1 MREEFFNE
9 APVGVHELGAE
20 PILGI
25 ACDEPDSWSP
35 SVSKELVKQLKDK
48 QVKRQEHIYEFIMT
62 EKTHCQTLLVMQKV
76 FVESLQR
83 HFNHLNLERMFP
95 RLIELTEIH
104 TGFLR
109 KLRIKQREAAVVDS
123 IADILVDFFSS
134 MSAQRLKS
142 VYGEFCSNHRSAL
155 DSFKRYLT
163 EDPNFSEWYKHCQQN
178 PLLKKK
184 GIPECILFV
193 TQRLTKYPLLIDP
206 LLKSSREDKVEQE
219 KLQKAMTLVKEI
231 LTEVDARVAEK
242 EKEDRQLEIFKR
254 IDAKSC
260 ATYKQEKFKKSDI
273 ISCNRKI
280 K

>member
-1 MREEFFNE
+1 MREEFLNE
-9 APVGVHELGAE
+9 PQITVHELGAE
-20 PILGI
+20 PVLRI
-25 ACDEPDSWSP
+25 AIDEPDSWSP
-35 SVSKELVKQLKDK
+35 SVPKEVVKSLKDK
-48 QVKRQEHIYEFIMT
+48 QIKRQEHIYEFIMT
-62 EKTHCQTLLVMQKV
+62 EKTHCQTLLVMEKV
-76 FVESLQR
+76 FVESLKR
-83 HFNHLNLERMFP
+83 HFSHLNVDRLFP
-95 RLIELTEIH
+95 RLDDLLKIH
-104 TGFLR
+104 TGFL
-109 KLRIKQREAAVVDS
+109 KQLRLKQRECYIVDS

-134 MSAQRLKS
+134 MSGQLLKT

-155 DSFKRYLT
+155 DAFKRFLT
-163 EDPNFSEWYKHCQQN
+163 EDAHFASWYRNCQQN

-206 LLKSSREDKVEQE
+206 LLKSSREDKIEQE

-231 LTEVDARVAEK
+231 LIEVDARVAEK

-260 ATYKQEKFKKSDI
+260 AIYKKEKFKKSDI
-273 ISCNRKI
+273 ISCNRKL